1 MSDNDREYPWSRKGE
16 AYDEMFSEG
25 PFDEEEEFDPEEA
38 DQRITQFV
46 SSADELSP
54 VLPLRN
60 SLSRWL
66 RSCEQHCATSK
77 RSWRGSPTTRYSPH
91 NCCWASELA
100 DCSSTT
106 QNSGRSTQRPH
117 YLVGLLSVAL
127 RAEQNT
133 VSGISIQRHNM

>member
-1 MSDNDREYPWSRKGE
+1 MPTS
-16 AYDEMFSEG
+16 
-25 PFDEEEEFDPEEA
+25 
-38 DQRITQFV
+38 
-46 SSADELSP
+46 SP

-60 SLSRWL
+60 SRIRLL

-77 RSWRGSPTTRYSPH
+77 RSWRGSPTTRCSPH

-117 YLVGLLSVAL
+117 YLVGLLSVAP

-133 VSGISIQRHNM
+133 VSRILMGATYAGSCKRTSENSPSTHFGE

>member
-25 PFDEEEEFDPEEA
+25 PFDEEEEFDLEEA

-46 SSADELSP
+46 TSADELSGPP
-54 VLPLRN
+54 V
-60 SLSRWL
+60 
-66 RSCEQHCATSK
+66 EHCATSK
-77 RSWRGSPTTRYSPH
+77 RSWRGSHTTRYSPH

-133 VSGISIQRHNM
+133 VSGISVQRHNM